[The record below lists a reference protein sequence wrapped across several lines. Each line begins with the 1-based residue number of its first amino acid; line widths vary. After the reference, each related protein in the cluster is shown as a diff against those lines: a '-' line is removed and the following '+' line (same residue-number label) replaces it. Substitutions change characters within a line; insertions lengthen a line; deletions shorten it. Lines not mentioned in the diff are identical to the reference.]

1 MTAENERQRLKNDE
15 RYQKQLKIFEEQTN
29 RQRQLKLW
37 LLDCIENGIDSIEK
51 IFVQPE
57 ILNMPFYRRTEIEQ
71 GIHEL
76 IAVGAIEHRLMV
88 NKQGKKQVVMC
99 LIK

>member
-15 RYQKQLKIFEEQTN
+15 RYQKQLKIIKEQTN

-76 IAVGAIEHRLMV
+76 IAVGAIEQRLMV
-88 NKQGKKQVVMC
+88 NKQGKEQVVMC